1 MGQISRKSSNKIKS
15 RKSSNKI
22 KSRKSSNKIKSRKSS
37 NKIELH
43 PKLKEFKN
51 KAKVNKI
58 LNNLVSHMNALI
70 KKMEKSDN
78 KNNNT
83 VLSNF
88 KKFLKKD
95 GKRFGL
101 KMESNELKHI
111 KTSLQKGGAPKDEPD
126 KPEDRLTN
134 RDQDNNTNARSLGQ
148 AITHNLMDRINEEG
162 LTTENLELFRRLM
175 EEYRLQE
182 QHDNYMRADEDEE
195 WRTQMEWR
203 GNAALNALNTIS
215 RYAVGVASYAGA
227 HYTLQLANGLTGPV
241 LRIISSIC
249 SFIFI
254 SFLGAI
260 ADGINGIT
268 SRIPLYGGNAIEHP
282 RDAWNRVR
290 DEADF
295 GDNPSGLAGIMRDL
309 EEAGEGGYYVSFLIF
324 FFLYLGVFSMAYQVW
339 NSEDIS
345 MFWGFFRARRN
356 APLGPGQEANMLEDR
371 RHRSNRRTRTNRRTR
386 REQQRTLANSNR
398 SNSRSRTPSPSPS
411 KQLNDEGKRSK
422 RKTKKIKKKKTR
434 KSKHNK
440 KRKNRKQS
448 KKKKKAK
455 K

>member
-1 MGQISRKSSNKIKS
+1 MAIIYMGQI
-15 RKSSNKI
+15 
-22 KSRKSSNKIKSRKSS
+22 SRKSSNKIKSRKSS

-101 KMESNELKHI
+101 KMESDELKHI
-111 KTSLQKGGAPKDEPD
+111 KTSLQKGGAPKDEDKSNKPD
-126 KPEDRLTN
+126 KDDSPEGEDRLTN

-148 AITHNLMDRINEEG
+148 TITHNLMDRINEEG
-162 LTTENLELFRRLM
+162 LTTENLELFRGLM
-175 EEYRLQE
+175 AEYRLQE
-182 QHDNYMRADEDEE
+182 QHSNDMNADELEE
-195 WRTQMEWR
+195 WRRQMEWR
-203 GNAALNALNTIS
+203 GNTAVNALNTIS

-268 SRIPLYGGNAIEHP
+268 NRIPLYGGNAIEHP

-295 GDNPSGLAGIMRDL
+295 GDNPGGLAGIMRDL

-356 APLGPGQEANMLEDR
+356 APLGPGQEANMLD
-371 RHRSNRRTRTNRRTR
+371 NRRTRSNRSTR
-386 REQQRTLANSNR
+386 REQRRTLSNSNR
-398 SNSRSRTPSPSPS
+398 SNSRSRTQSPS

-422 RKTKKIKKKKTR
+422 RKKKKPINR
-434 KSKHNK
+434 KSKRNK
-440 KRKNRKQS
+440 KRKNKKQS
-448 KKKKKAK
+448 KKKKKKAK

>member
-1 MGQISRKSSNKIKS
+1 MSIIYMGQMS

-51 KAKVNKI
+51 KAKVNNI
-58 LNNLVSHMNALI
+58 LNTLVSHMNALI
-70 KKMEKSDN
+70 KKMEKSAE
-78 KNNNT
+78 KNNKT

-95 GKRFGL
+95 GERFGL
-101 KMESNELKHI
+101 KMKSGKLKHI
-111 KTSLQKGGAPKDEPD
+111 KTSLQKGGAPKDED
-126 KPEDRLTN
+126 KSNKSNKDDPPEGEDRLTN

-148 AITHNLMDRINEEG
+148 AITNNLMDKINEEG
-162 LTTENLELFRRLM
+162 LTPENLELFRGLLA
-175 EEYRLQE
+175 EYRLQE
-182 QHDNYMRADEDEE
+182 QHDNDMRADEDEE
-195 WRTQMEWR
+195 WRTRMEWR
-203 GNAALNALNTIS
+203 GNVAVNALNTIS

-227 HYTLQLANGLTGPV
+227 HYTLQLANGITGPI
-241 LRIISSIC
+241 LTAFSSIC

-260 ADGINGIT
+260 VDGINGIT
-268 SRIPLYGGNAIEHP
+268 NRIPVYGGNAIEHP
-282 RDAWNRVR
+282 RDAWNRIR

-295 GDNPSGLAGIMRDL
+295 GDNPGGLAGIMQDL
-309 EEAGEGGYYVSFLIF
+309 YAAGEGGYYVSFLIF
-324 FFLYLGVFSMAYQVW
+324 FFIYLGVFSMAYQVW

-356 APLGPGQEANMLEDR
+356 APLGPGQEANMLENR
-371 RHRSNRRTRTNRRTR
+371 RTRSNRRTRRN
-386 REQQRTLANSNR
+386 QRTLANSNR
-398 SNSRSRTPSPSPS
+398 SNSRSRTPSPS

-422 RKTKKIKKKKTR
+422 KKTKKIKKKKTR
-434 KSKHNK
+434 NSKRNNK
-440 KRKNRKQS
+440 RRNRKQS
-448 KKKKKAK
+448 KKKKRKTK

>member
-1 MGQISRKSSNKIKS
+1 MGQM
-15 RKSSNKI
+15 
-22 KSRKSSNKIKSRKSS
+22 SRKSS

-58 LNNLVSHMNALI
+58 LNNLASHMNALI

-101 KMESNELKHI
+101 KMKSDELKHI
-111 KTSLQKGGAPKDEPD
+111 KTSLQKGGAPKDKPD
-126 KPEDRLTN
+126 EDDSPEGEDKLTN
-134 RDQDNNTNARSLGQ
+134 RDQGNNTNARSLGQ

-162 LTTENLELFRRLM
+162 LTTENLELFRGLM
-175 EEYRLQE
+175 AEYRLQE
-182 QHDNYMRADEDEE
+182 QHNNDMDADELEE
-195 WRTQMEWR
+195 WRRQMEWR
-203 GNAALNALNTIS
+203 GNTAVNALNTIS

-268 SRIPLYGGNAIEHP
+268 NRIPLYGGNAIEHP

-295 GDNPSGLAGIMRDL
+295 GDNPGGLAGIMRDL

-356 APLGPGQEANMLEDR
+356 APLGPGQEANMLD
-371 RHRSNRRTRTNRRTR
+371 NRRTRSNRSTR
-386 REQQRTLANSNR
+386 REQRRTLSNSNR
-398 SNSRSRTPSPSPS
+398 SNSRSRTQSQS

-434 KSKHNK
+434 R
-440 KRKNRKQS
+440 RKNKKQS

>member
-1 MGQISRKSSNKIKS
+1 MGQISRKSY
-15 RKSSNKI
+15 
-22 KSRKSSNKIKSRKSS
+22 NKIKSRKSS

-43 PKLKEFKN
+43 PKLQEFKN

-70 KKMEKSDN
+70 KKMETSEND
-78 KNNNT
+78 NNNK

-101 KMESNELKHI
+101 KMKSDELKHI
-111 KTSLQKGGAPKDEPD
+111 KTSLQKGGAPKDEDKSNKPD
-126 KPEDRLTN
+126 SPEGEDRLTN
-134 RDQDNNTNARSLGQ
+134 RDQYNNTNARPLGQ
-148 AITHNLMDRINEEG
+148 VITHNLMDRINEEG
-162 LTTENLELFRRLM
+162 LTIENLELFRGLM
-175 EEYRLQE
+175 AEYRLQE
-182 QHDNYMRADEDEE
+182 QHDYDMHADELEE
-195 WRTQMEWR
+195 WRRQMEWR
-203 GNAALNALNTIS
+203 GNTAVNALNTIS

-268 SRIPLYGGNAIEHP
+268 NRIPLYGGNAIEHP

-290 DEADF
+290 DEANF
-295 GDNPSGLAGIMRDL
+295 GDNPGGLAGIMRDL

-356 APLGPGQEANMLEDR
+356 APLGPGQEANMLD
-371 RHRSNRRTRTNRRTR
+371 NRRTRSNRSTR
-386 REQQRTLANSNR
+386 REQRRTLSNSNR
-398 SNSRSRTPSPSPS
+398 SNSRSRTPSPS
-411 KQLNDEGKRSK
+411 KQLNDEGKGSK
-422 RKTKKIKKKKTR
+422 RKTKKIKKKKT
-434 KSKHNK
+434 KNSKRNK

-448 KKKKKAK
+448 KKKKRKAK

>member
-1 MGQISRKSSNKIKS
+1 MSPHETKP
-15 RKSSNKI
+15 
-22 KSRKSSNKIKSRKSS
+22 RKSSNKIKSRKSS

-58 LNNLVSHMNALI
+58 LNNLASHMNALI

-126 KPEDRLTN
+126 KPGSREDRLTN

-162 LTTENLELFRRLM
+162 LTTENLELFRGLM
-175 EEYRLQE
+175 AEYRLQE
-182 QHDNYMRADEDEE
+182 QHSNDMDAYKLEE

-203 GNAALNALNTIS
+203 GNTAVNALNTIS

-268 SRIPLYGGNAIEHP
+268 NRIPLYGGNAVEHP

-295 GDNPSGLAGIMRDL
+295 GDNPGGLAGIMRDL

-356 APLGPGQEANMLEDR
+356 APLGPEQEANMLE
-371 RHRSNRRTRTNRRTR
+371 NRRTRSNRRTR

-411 KQLNDEGKRSK
+411 PSQSKQLNDEGKRSK

-434 KSKHNK
+434 NRNINRNRKSKRNK

-448 KKKKKAK
+448 KKKRKAK

>member
-1 MGQISRKSSNKIKS
+1 
-15 RKSSNKI
+15 
-22 KSRKSSNKIKSRKSS
+22 
-37 NKIELH
+37 
-43 PKLKEFKN
+43 
-51 KAKVNKI
+51 
-58 LNNLVSHMNALI
+58 MNALI

-134 RDQDNNTNARSLGQ
+134 RDQDNNTNTRSLGQ

-182 QHDNYMRADEDEE
+182 QHDNDMRADEDEE

-356 APLGPGQEANMLEDR
+356 APLGPGQEANMLE
-371 RHRSNRRTRTNRRTR
+371 NRRTRSNRTR
-386 REQQRTLANSNR
+386 RNRSNQQTLANSNR
-398 SNSRSRTPSPSPS
+398 SNSRSRTPSPS

-422 RKTKKIKKKKTR
+422 IKKKKPINR
-434 KSKHNK
+434 KSKRNK
-440 KRKNRKQS
+440 KRKNKKQS

>member
-1 MGQISRKSSNKIKS
+1 MAIIYMGQISRKSSNKIKS

-134 RDQDNNTNARSLGQ
+134 RDQDNNTNTRSLGQ

-182 QHDNYMRADEDEE
+182 QHDNDMRADEDEE

-356 APLGPGQEANMLEDR
+356 APLGPGQEANMLE
-371 RHRSNRRTRTNRRTR
+371 NRRTRSNRTR
-386 REQQRTLANSNR
+386 RNRSNQQTLANSNR
-398 SNSRSRTPSPSPS
+398 SNSRSRTPSPS

-422 RKTKKIKKKKTR
+422 IKKKKPINR
-434 KSKHNK
+434 KSKRNK
-440 KRKNRKQS
+440 KRKNKKQS

>member
-1 MGQISRKSSNKIKS
+1 MAIIYMGQISRKSY
-15 RKSSNKI
+15 
-22 KSRKSSNKIKSRKSS
+22 NKIKSRKSS

-43 PKLKEFKN
+43 PKLQEFKN

-70 KKMEKSDN
+70 KKMETSEND
-78 KNNNT
+78 NNNK

-101 KMESNELKHI
+101 KMKSDELKHI
-111 KTSLQKGGAPKDEPD
+111 KTSLQKGGAPKDEDKSNKPD
-126 KPEDRLTN
+126 SPEGEDRLTN
-134 RDQDNNTNARSLGQ
+134 RDQYNNTNARPLGQ

-162 LTTENLELFRRLM
+162 LTIENLELFRGLM
-175 EEYRLQE
+175 AEYRLQE
-182 QHDNYMRADEDEE
+182 QHDYDMHADELEE
-195 WRTQMEWR
+195 WRRQMEWR
-203 GNAALNALNTIS
+203 GNTAVNALNTIS

-268 SRIPLYGGNAIEHP
+268 NRIPLYGGNAIEHP

-290 DEADF
+290 DEANF
-295 GDNPSGLAGIMRDL
+295 GDNPGGLAGIMRDL

-356 APLGPGQEANMLEDR
+356 APLGPGQEANMLD
-371 RHRSNRRTRTNRRTR
+371 NRRTRSNRSTR
-386 REQQRTLANSNR
+386 REQRRTLSNSNR
-398 SNSRSRTPSPSPS
+398 SNSRSRTPSPS
-411 KQLNDEGKRSK
+411 KQLNDEGKGSK
-422 RKTKKIKKKKTR
+422 RKTKKIKKKKT
-434 KSKHNK
+434 KNSKRNK

-448 KKKKKAK
+448 KKKKRKAK

>member
-1 MGQISRKSSNKIKS
+1 
-15 RKSSNKI
+15 
-22 KSRKSSNKIKSRKSS
+22 
-37 NKIELH
+37 
-43 PKLKEFKN
+43 
-51 KAKVNKI
+51 
-58 LNNLVSHMNALI
+58 
-70 KKMEKSDN
+70 
-78 KNNNT
+78 
-83 VLSNF
+83 
-88 KKFLKKD
+88 
-95 GKRFGL
+95 
-101 KMESNELKHI
+101 
-111 KTSLQKGGAPKDEPD
+111 
-126 KPEDRLTN
+126 
-134 RDQDNNTNARSLGQ
+134 
-148 AITHNLMDRINEEG
+148 MD
-162 LTTENLELFRRLM
+162 
-175 EEYRLQE
+175 
-182 QHDNYMRADEDEE
+182 
-195 WRTQMEWR
+195 WR
-203 GNAALNALNTIS
+203 GNTAVNALNTIS

-268 SRIPLYGGNAIEHP
+268 NRIPLYGGNAIEHP

-356 APLGPGQEANMLEDR
+356 APLGPGQEANMLE
-371 RHRSNRRTRTNRRTR
+371 NRRTRSNRRTR

-398 SNSRSRTPSPSPS
+398 SNSRSRTPSPSQS

-434 KSKHNK
+434 NIKRNK
-440 KRKNRKQS
+440 KRKNKKQS
-448 KKKKKAK
+448 KKKKKKAK